1 MARRYSPAGRFS
13 IWYLPALSESTLTV
27 IFVLALRAWTKA
39 PRNAAPSG
47 PVTEPLM
54 LAASATVLERA
65 NEARVASASFAAGRM
80 AFPHVCCGGASLRMR
95 APRVAVKITRA
106 LCRVPD
112 TGLTR
117 PHAEERAQR
126 ASRSM
131 IGVPKNSRC
140 EFLGAPAA
148 PILRVARPHG
158 EVPPSPFETRCFATL
173 LRVRAASNHARS
185 SG

>member
-65 NEARVASASFAAGRM
+65 NEARVASARFAAGHV
-80 AFPHVCCGGASLRMR
+80 AFPDVCCAGASFRKLRR
-95 APRVAVKITRA
+95 NK
-106 LCRVPD
+106 
-112 TGLTR
+112 
-117 PHAEERAQR
+117 HEETPCARQR
-126 ASRSM
+126 NSRSQ
-131 IGVPKNSRC
+131 
-140 EFLGAPAA
+140 L
-148 PILRVARPHG
+148 
-158 EVPPSPFETRCFATL
+158 SPRL
-173 LRVRAASNHARS
+173 
-185 SG
+185 